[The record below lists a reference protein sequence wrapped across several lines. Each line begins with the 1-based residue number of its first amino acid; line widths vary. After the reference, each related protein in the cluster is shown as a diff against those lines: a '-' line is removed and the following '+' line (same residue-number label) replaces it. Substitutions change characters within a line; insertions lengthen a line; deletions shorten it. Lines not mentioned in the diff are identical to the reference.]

1 MPIQDDHYQQDTLF
15 QLMIE
20 EALKTNLQHIL
31 QRENLDSQRILIET
45 LVSELGTDLLD
56 CASALLYLQQ
66 QKSQPSAISPPEEN
80 ISPSQEPRVT
90 AQPGIKMVRYRLDV
104 GHKHQLTPDELKKVL
119 VEESGVDKN
128 NINNIDIQS
137 LCTFIELPDEMP
149 HDIFLHLKSVTINQ
163 QKLDIKRVKNRHP
176 KKRGHNHSRRVR
188 QRKPKTSAEASDK
201 VYSN

>member
-1 MPIQDDHYQQDTLF
+1 MNIINKTPKS
-15 QLMIE
+15 QLIIE
-20 EALKTNLQHIL
+20 EQLKAKLKHIL
-31 QRENLDSQRILIET
+31 QRENLDSRRILIKT
-45 LVSELGTDLLD
+45 LAIELGADILD

-66 QKSQPSAISPPEEN
+66 QKSQPSVNSDLADTILPN
-80 ISPSQEPRVT
+80 QEPRFT
-90 AQPGIKMVRYRLDV
+90 AQAGIKMVRYRLDV
-104 GHKHQLTPDELKKVL
+104 GHKHLVTPEDLKKVL

-163 QKLDIKRVKNRHP
+163 QKLDIKRVKNRGP
-176 KKRGHNHSRRVR
+176 KKRGHNRSRRVR
-188 QRKPKTSAEASDK
+188 QRKHKSSAAASDK